1 LVAQRA
7 LFLTD
12 LQPAPLLTV
21 LPAHYVLREVRQRVL
36 LVRRPLGGGSI
47 LAVVL
52 VQEHYLVLHYQ
63 VFYVGL
69 HLMTLALL
77 IEETNHVG
85 DL

>member
-1 LVAQRA
+1 MVAQRA

-21 LPAHYVLREVRQRVL
+21 LPAHYVLREVWQRVP
-36 LVRRPLGGGSI
+36 LVRRPLSI

-52 VQEHYLVLHYQ
+52 VQKNYLVLHYQ

-69 HLMTLALL
+69 HLTLALL
-77 IEETNHVG
+77 VEESNHVG
-85 DL
+85 NL